1 MKAIVTKYALTSG
14 CTLAD
19 GEVSMTEGRKM
30 LVAEG
35 RGFVS
40 RDYYHGNDFHLTKV
54 EAIIRVQEMADNLRA
69 SLTKRLAAI
78 DKSKTK
84 ALKQIEGMDL

>member
-40 RDYYHGNDFHLTKV
+40 HDYYHGNDFQLTKA
-54 EAIIRVQEMADNLRA
+54 EAIAQVETMARKRAA
-69 SLTKRLAAI
+69 SLKKSLAGI
-78 DKSKTK
+78 DKVKAK
-84 ALKQIEGMDL
+84 ALKQIEEADL